1 MNFGEDGL
9 IRKAL
14 DAFKKVTGFDIEYQ
28 TELVGEKGFG
38 YGVIRIEHQGLEWLF
53 IAEAK
58 RRINRAVIGMVAQ
71 QFFQYDEKGL
81 LVVRYV
87 TPQLAD
93 QLKELDIPF
102 IDTVGNAYINVPPIF
117 IFVKGNKPTEEL
129 RQDPLNRAFKV
140 RGLQVL
146 FALLCN
152 PGLEGQPLREIARDA
167 DVALGTVQ
175 WVLKDLKTM
184 GYLVDMGKRGR
195 KLVRKENLLKRWVTA
210 YPEQLRPKQLIRRF
224 RTEDRE
230 WWKNVD
236 LKQYQAYWG
245 GEVAASKLT
254 QYLKPE
260 VMTIYTA
267 HPIARLVLKNRLKRD
282 PNGKIEILNAFW
294 NFEQRNLLYGTVHPI
309 LIYADL
315 MATGDSRNIEVA
327 KVIYENEIAQIIP
340 RD

>member
-1 MNFGEDGL
+1 MNFGEERL

-14 DAFKKVTGFDIEYQ
+14 DAFKKVTDFDVEYQ
-28 TELVGEKGFG
+28 TGLVGEKGFG
-38 YGVIRIEHQGLEWLF
+38 DGLIRIEHQGLEWFF

-102 IDTVGNAYINVPPIF
+102 IDTVGNAYVNVPPIF

-129 RQDPLNRAFKV
+129 RQDPLNRTFKV

-152 PGLEGQPLREIARDA
+152 PGLENRPLREIAREA

-224 RTEDRE
+224 RAEDRE
-230 WWKNVD
+230 WWKKFD

-245 GEVAASKLT
+245 GEVAASILT

-260 VMTIYTA
+260 VVTIYTNQ
-267 HPIARLVLKNRLKRD
+267 PIGRLVLKNRLKRD

-294 NFEQRNLLYGTVHPI
+294 NFEQRHLFYDTVHPI
-309 LIYADL
+309 LVYADL
-315 MATGDSRNIEVA
+315 MATGDSRAIEVA